1 MLRSPPPPRRGK
13 SRLGPAPH
21 LPDRARSYCCDRPTV
36 APPGRRRR
44 KALTR
49 STTRGAFACGRARP
63 TRPGSPPARAKRSSA
78 SLPAT
83 TRDLRGA
90 KRGATR
96 SSVSQAAPPPTW
108 SDTEEQ
114 RERNQPLV
122 LFHRVEGRKSKEDEM
137 NRLINLALVIG
148 ALAIVAGSFA
158 FAGTDPRSPPNRMS
172 ARIAKALDAID
183 ATLEQRAADQIDPD
197 ALRQVMDSRADQMK
211 LLAAAII
218 PDLVKMHDALTPAQR
233 QALYEEWAAR
243 QEVRE
248 QRQQQ

>member
-1 MLRSPPPPRRGK
+1 
-13 SRLGPAPH
+13 
-21 LPDRARSYCCDRPTV
+21 
-36 APPGRRRR
+36 
-44 KALTR
+44 
-49 STTRGAFACGRARP
+49 
-63 TRPGSPPARAKRSSA
+63 
-78 SLPAT
+78 
-83 TRDLRGA
+83 
-90 KRGATR
+90 
-96 SSVSQAAPPPTW
+96 
-108 SDTEEQ
+108 
-114 RERNQPLV
+114 
-122 LFHRVEGRKSKEDEM
+122 M

-183 ATLEQRAADQIDPD
+183 ATLEQRAAVQAASQDIQAKLKASHQARRSARGQIAELLAADQIDPD